1 MPLSWFDLGLAV
13 IVGGFALFGFWFG
26 FIHTAGSLLGTLAG
40 AYLASRYYEVMAQW
54 LITIT
59 GWQGNTARVV
69 MFILGFIIVSRL
81 VGFAFW
87 IVDRLLSIITRLP
100 FVSSINRILGVALGF
115 LEGVMTLG
123 LMLFFVERFPL
134 SEKIMTMIAESELAP
149 KFRSVADVF
158 IPLLPDA
165 LKLLKSTVDYVQNKF
180 I

>member
-1 MPLSWFDLGLAV
+1 MA
-13 IVGGFALFGFWFG
+13 GFALFGFWFG
-26 FIHTAGSLLGTLAG
+26 FIHTAGSLMGTLAG
-40 AYLASRYYEVMAQW
+40 AYLASRYYEPMAMW
-54 LITIT
+54 LTKIT
-59 GWQGNTARVV
+59 GWEGNIARVT
-69 MFILGFIIVSRL
+69 MFIVAFFIISRL

-87 IVDRLLSIITRLP
+87 IVDRILSIITRLP
-100 FVSSINRILGVALGF
+100 FISSLNRLLGVGLGF
-115 LEGVMTLG
+115 IEGAMTLG
-123 LMLFFVERFPL
+123 LILFFVERFPL